1 MQQNTQ
7 DMTKGEAW
15 KVIITFAIPILF
27 SNLFQQLYNSADSLI
42 VGNFIGKNSLAAVS
56 SSGNL
61 IFLFTSFF
69 IGTAT
74 GASVLISKYFGA
86 KDYENMRK
94 AIHTDIAFGLVSG
107 IILTVL
113 GYFLAPVML
122 KLMKTDKDVLPES
135 IKYFQ
140 MYFLGSLGVVMYNI
154 FNGILNALGNSKRS
168 LYYLIF
174 SSVLNVLLDL
184 LFIGVFK
191 GGVASAALA
200 TAISQV
206 LSAILCLFFLLRKGT
221 IYQVKFKEIKFDPL
235 MLKQIIKYGVP
246 SGIQNSVIALA
257 NVFVQ
262 SNINS
267 FGSNAMAGCGTYA
280 KLEGFAFLPVNC
292 FTMALTTFVG
302 QNLGAKNYERAKKG
316 SRFGIVCSLI
326 LAELIGL
333 IMFIFMPFLA
343 SLFNKEPEVIAYAT
357 TQART
362 ICLFYFLL
370 AFSHC
375 IAAICRGAGKA
386 IVPMGI
392 MLLIW
397 CVVRVIYITIALK
410 IKNDIIIIFTAY
422 PLTWGISSI
431 IYFIYYN
438 FCDWTK
444 GFEGKNQEAN
454 I

>member
-1 MQQNTQ
+1 
-7 DMTKGEAW
+7 
-15 KVIITFAIPILF
+15 
-27 SNLFQQLYNSADSLI
+27 
-42 VGNFIGKNSLAAVS
+42 
-56 SSGNL
+56 
-61 IFLFTSFF
+61 
-69 IGTAT
+69 
-74 GASVLISKYFGA
+74 
-86 KDYENMRK
+86 
-94 AIHTDIAFGLVSG
+94 
-107 IILTVL
+107 
-113 GYFLAPVML
+113 
-122 KLMKTDKDVLPES
+122 
-135 IKYFQ
+135 

-444 GFEGKNQEAN
+444 GFEGKNQKVN